1 MIRAD
6 ILDEA
11 KRIVTQDRNR
21 QYGPPEDLFAAIGM
35 IWMGLD
41 LARGDRAL
49 NAVDVGL
56 YLVGLKLARASANQ
70 GHRDS
75 FVDGAG
81 YLACAGEIAGSDAFL
96 AAITEGALR
105 NGPVEALGGTLQARE
120 PDGRRRGN
128 RRAV

>member
-1 MIRAD
+1 VIRAD

-41 LARGDRAL
+41 LARGDRAR

-56 YLVGLKLARASANQ
+56 YLAALKLARASVNP

-96 AAITEGALR
+96 AAIIEGALR

-120 PDGRRRGN
+120 PDGWRRGN
-128 RRAV
+128 RKAV

>member
-1 MIRAD
+1 MTRAD

-35 IWMGLD
+35 IWLGLD
-41 LARGDRAL
+41 LARGDRAR

-56 YLVGLKLARASANQ
+56 YLAALKLARASANP

-96 AAITEGALR
+96 AAITEGTPR
-105 NGPVEALGGTLQARE
+105 DGPVETLGGTLQASE

>member
-1 MIRAD
+1 MTRAD

-41 LARGDRAL
+41 LARGDRAR

-56 YLVGLKLARASANQ
+56 YLVGLKLARTPQ
-70 GHRDS
+70 G
-75 FVDGAG
+75 
-81 YLACAGEIAGSDAFL
+81 
-96 AAITEGALR
+96 
-105 NGPVEALGGTLQARE
+105 P
-120 PDGRRRGN
+120 
-128 RRAV
+128 RA